1 MKKFFKNQASIL
13 LFGFGIWL
21 PLAVVIFIL
30 FFMFNNLE
38 ELGRKFLSIFLP
50 QQYLYTGLGIVA
62 GLLIIYVSGLIL
74 KSNTIRKAMVKIP
87 VLGLFFGAG
96 EIITIEQLMHL
107 NPCIFLLSPSCPAY
121 GWILSEEKI
130 KINEDKVLYSLI
142 NIYYP
147 NVPALI
153 TGQVFPVR
161 KESVVKLG
169 NNSKEVIDILLYA
182 FRSPKYLRYV
192 PWEGETDQQLET
204 RVQSFGI
211 TEIIPVTS
219 RD

>member
-50 QQYLYTGLGIVA
+50 QQYLYAGLGIVA
-62 GLLIIYVSGLIL
+62 GLLIIYISGLVL

-87 VLGLFFGAG
+87 ILGLFFGAG

-107 NPCIFLLSPSCPAY
+107 NPCIFLLSPTCPAY

-169 NNSKEVIDILLYA
+169 NNSKEIIDILLYA
-182 FRSPKYLRYV
+182 FRSPKYLRYI
-192 PWEGETDQQLET
+192 PWEGETDDQLEM

-211 TEIIPVTS
+211 TEKIPIAG